1 MSSSYASGSST
12 PSKLSLAWT
21 NVKGLVQDHALLAVL
36 ELQRA
41 GISFVKMVAAGII
54 ISILIVTAW
63 MGLVAAAV
71 VSAVGAGAN
80 WSVALV
86 VAAVVNIAVAVGLAF
101 WAKKQTPDLLF
112 AATLRQLKKDVPH
125 PEKEDAPN
133 RSVA

>member
-1 MSSSYASGSST
+1 MTSPYTSGSAS
-12 PSKLSLAWT
+12 SKLSLAWS

-54 ISILIVTAW
+54 ISILVVSAW

-71 VSAVGAGAN
+71 VWAVGAGAS
-80 WSVALV
+80 WGIALV
-86 VAAVVNIAVAVGLAF
+86 VAAVVNVAIAVGLAF
-101 WAKKQTPDLLF
+101 WAKNQVPDLLF
-112 AATLRQLKKDVPH
+112 AATLRQLKQDVPH
-125 PEKEDAPN
+125 PENEHAPN